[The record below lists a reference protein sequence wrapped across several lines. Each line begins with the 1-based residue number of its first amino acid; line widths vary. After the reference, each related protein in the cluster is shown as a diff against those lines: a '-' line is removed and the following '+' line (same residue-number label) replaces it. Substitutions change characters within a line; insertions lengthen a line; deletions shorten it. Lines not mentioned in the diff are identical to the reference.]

1 MLENPKENRMQDSI
15 RLFGTICN
23 NRLLKDACMILFLNK
38 KDRFAE
44 KLTLSPLVN
53 WFPDYEGLNEFKEA
67 SKHIWNLFMECRG
80 DKVAMS

>member
-1 MLENPKENRMQDSI
+1 MCHSPFFSNS
-15 RLFGTICN
+15 
-23 NRLLKDACMILFLNK
+23 AMILFLNK

-53 WFPDYEGLNEFKEA
+53 WFPDFEGQNEFKEA

>member
-38 KDRFAE
+38 KDILER
-44 KLTLSPLVN
+44 KISSSPLTQC
-53 WFPDYEGLNEFKEA
+53 FPDYTGEVRN
-67 SKHIWNLFMECRG
+67 
-80 DKVAMS
+80 V